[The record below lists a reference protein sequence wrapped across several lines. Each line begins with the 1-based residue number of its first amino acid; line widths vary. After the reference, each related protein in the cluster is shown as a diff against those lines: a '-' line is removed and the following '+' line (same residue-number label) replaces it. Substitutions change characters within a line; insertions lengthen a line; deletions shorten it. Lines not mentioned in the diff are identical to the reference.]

1 MAATFVATDINYFGF
16 NFRTAGMSDAH
27 AQYEYIQLQQEQKI
41 NWTRTF
47 TIEQQLRYGI
57 TPTGEPLDVAMLKEI
72 QMHQNFQVIS
82 KSNVTRRTKQPAT
95 KVYLTRLGLTNSDGC
110 GCLRGWRESLL
121 LK

>member
-1 MAATFVATDINYFGF
+1 
-16 NFRTAGMSDAH
+16 MSDAH

-72 QMHQNFQVIS
+72 QMHHNFQVNVKIDVTE
-82 KSNVTRRTKQPAT
+82 SNEG
-95 KVYLTRLGLTNSDGC
+95 LIRLN
-110 GCLRGWRESLL
+110 
-121 LK
+121 

>member
-82 KSNVTRRTKQPAT
+82 KSNVTRRREQPAT
-95 KVYLTRLGLTNSDGC
+95 KVYLTRLDLTNSDGC

-121 LK
+121 

>member
-1 MAATFVATDINYFGF
+1 MNVFEILLENSIICSCLEAFYFSLKVMAATFVATDINYFGF
-16 NFRTAGMSDAH
+16 NFRMAGMSDAH

-72 QMHQNFQVIS
+72 QMHHNFQVNVKIDVTE
-82 KSNVTRRTKQPAT
+82 SNND
-95 KVYLTRLGLTNSDGC
+95 LIRLN
-110 GCLRGWRESLL
+110 
-121 LK
+121 

>member
-1 MAATFVATDINYFGF
+1 
-16 NFRTAGMSDAH
+16 MSDAH

-82 KSNVTRRTKQPAT
+82 KSKTSLAESHKGLFNSA
-95 KVYLTRLGLTNSDGC
+95 RL
-110 GCLRGWRESLL
+110 
-121 LK
+121 KKF

>member
-82 KSNVTRRTKQPAT
+82 KSNITRIREQPAS

-110 GCLRGWRESLL
+110 GCLRGW
-121 LK
+121 